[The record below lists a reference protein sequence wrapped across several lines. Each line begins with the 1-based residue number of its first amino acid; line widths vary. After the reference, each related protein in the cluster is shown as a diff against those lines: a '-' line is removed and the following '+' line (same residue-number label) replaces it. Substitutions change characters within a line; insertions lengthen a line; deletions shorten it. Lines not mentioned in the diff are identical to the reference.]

1 VSHEVRTHVRT
12 VNGKKVTVR
21 QHSRDDDGGA
31 PAEQYS
37 ESEQRKRHASE
48 RRVLAERQRGEAR
61 YETGRRPAGGRRSRK
76 KRGPRMAGA
85 KKRGPRMAGAKKR
98 LKKAARLWRRHK
110 VRATMHAGLALGELG
125 AWAVWRGS
133 ARAWKA
139 SARPRKAIRARLRR
153 GRP

>member
-1 VSHEVRTHVRT
+1 VSTVRTHVRT

-37 ESEQRKRHASE
+37 ESEQRKRHAFE

-61 YETGRRPAGGRRSRK
+61 YETGRRPAGERRSRK
-76 KRGPRMAGA
+76 KRGPR
-85 KKRGPRMAGAKKR
+85 PAGAKKR
-98 LKKAARLWRRHK
+98 LKKAARLWRKHK
-110 VRATMHAGLALGELG
+110 VRAVMYAGLALGELG
-125 AWAVWRGS
+125 AWAVWR
-133 ARAWKA
+133 A

-153 GRP
+153 RRP